1 MQFIIAIVVLFA
13 GAGLLCLMAEIFG
26 VVFGKRK
33 PTTLTT
39 LPPEPTDWITIDT
52 DKGNWWDGI
61 HEMD

>member
-1 MQFIIAIVVLFA
+1 MQFIIAIVVLFV

-26 VVFGKRK
+26 VVFGKPK

-39 LPPEPTDWITIDT
+39 LPPEPTD
-52 DKGNWWDGI
+52 KGHWYDGI